1 MVSRWQRTGMIVISA
16 LKLRI
21 DNSTKYLI
29 ININTVIDTADFNGF
44 AIEST
49 FPLKESTQFSAQ
61 LETCLV

>member
-1 MVSRWQRTGMIVISA
+1 MVSRWWRIGMIVISA

-49 FPLKESTQFSAQ
+49 FNQ
-61 LETCLV
+61 